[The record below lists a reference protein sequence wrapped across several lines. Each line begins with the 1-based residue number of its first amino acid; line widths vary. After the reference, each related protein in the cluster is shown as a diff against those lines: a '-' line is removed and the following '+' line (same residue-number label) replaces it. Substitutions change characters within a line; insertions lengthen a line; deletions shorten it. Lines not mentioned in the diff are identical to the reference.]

1 MYNYSLNVNYK
12 NTNKEDDD
20 YRSLLLK
27 AFNLEQY
34 DNDKIMKTNKM
45 IYDTIKDNLKI
56 KSIINLLK
64 KYKYSSIFIIDD
76 NEPELYFVFLFSF
89 EYFDLYHKCL
99 QELHY
104 NNTIS
109 ESSYNKLFNELN
121 KNIK

>member
-20 YRSLLLK
+20 YRSLLFK

-104 NNTIS
+104 NNAIS

>member
-1 MYNYSLNVNYK
+1 MILLKTILKLN
-12 NTNKEDDD
+12 
-20 YRSLLLK
+20 LLLT
-27 AFNLEQY
+27 F
-34 DNDKIMKTNKM
+34 
-45 IYDTIKDNLKI
+45 
-56 KSIINLLK
+56 LK

-104 NNTIS
+104 NNAIS